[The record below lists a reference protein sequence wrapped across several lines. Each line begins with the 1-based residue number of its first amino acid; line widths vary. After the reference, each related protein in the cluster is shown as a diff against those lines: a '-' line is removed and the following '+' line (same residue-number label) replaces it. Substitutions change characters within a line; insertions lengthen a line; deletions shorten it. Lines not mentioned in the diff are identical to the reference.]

1 MNWDNIDF
9 YLVFD
14 LFILLLIGMGPKI
27 ALVPFIDLTKDM
39 DSDTQH
45 KVARRMVQTGV
56 TTALILAVLGWF
68 LMRLLHFSAGA
79 ANIAGGIVL
88 LLLALHMLVSPGK
101 DEDHQER
108 ASGRDAMQMA
118 LYPLAVPY
126 LLNPAGIAALVI
138 ASSEVDSLLMG
149 VILLALVLI
158 VGAIDWLVFMN
169 MDKLAK
175 HLDPSRLAVTEAV
188 FGVLLAA
195 LAVQLMLDG
204 LHYLGIISLLS
215 GH

>member
-1 MNWDNIDF
+1 
-9 YLVFD
+9 
-14 LFILLLIGMGPKI
+14 
-27 ALVPFIDLTKDM
+27 
-39 DSDTQH
+39 
-45 KVARRMVQTGV
+45 
-56 TTALILAVLGWF
+56 
-68 LMRLLHFSAGA
+68 
-79 ANIAGGIVL
+79 
-88 LLLALHMLVSPGK
+88 
-101 DEDHQER
+101 
-108 ASGRDAMQMA
+108 
-118 LYPLAVPY
+118 
-126 LLNPAGIAALVI
+126 VI

-149 VILLALVLI
+149 IILLALVLI